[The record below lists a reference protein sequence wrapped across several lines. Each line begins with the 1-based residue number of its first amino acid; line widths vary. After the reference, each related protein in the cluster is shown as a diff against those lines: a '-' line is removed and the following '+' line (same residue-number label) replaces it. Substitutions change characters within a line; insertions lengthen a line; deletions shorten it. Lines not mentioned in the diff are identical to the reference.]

1 MKTLLALMSILIMAC
16 MNFAMTSTAQTP
28 STSVT
33 VTNQSAWEK
42 TIADRLAQ
50 YGAVARARL
59 RPHFER
65 AGISYPPRALAF
77 VGLKQEKSLE
87 IYARQGTNGFKFIR
101 AYPVLAASGVAGP
114 KLREGDRQV
123 PEGIYGI
130 EWLNPNS
137 SYHLSMRI
145 GYPNAFDRAQAAK
158 ENRTKLGGD
167 IMIHGD
173 ARSVGCLA
181 MGDEASED
189 FFVLAADTGIENIAV
204 ILSPVDFR
212 EGKSIPVDAKLTE
225 WSSAL
230 YETIRARLKDFP
242 KEQKP

>member
-1 MKTLLALMSILIMAC
+1 MKRFFRFFTLLLMPIMCPQDLSAAPAAT
-16 MNFAMTSTAQTP
+16 NEISASK
-28 STSVT
+28 T
-33 VTNQSAWEK
+33 V
-42 TIADRLAQ
+42 ADRLAE
-50 YGAVARARL
+50 YGEAARARL
-59 RPHFER
+59 KPHFAR
-65 AGISYPPRALAF
+65 AGISYPPQELVF
-77 VGLKQEKSLE
+77 VGLKQEKQLE
-87 IYARQGTNGFKFIR
+87 IYARGTNGFKFVR
-101 AYPVLAASGVAGP
+101 AYPILAASGGAGP

-145 GYPNAFDRAQAAK
+145 SYPNAFDRTQAAK

-181 MGDEASED
+181 MGDPAAED
-189 FFVLAADTGIENIAV
+189 FFVLAADTKIENITV
-204 ILSPVDFR
+204 ILTPVDFR
-212 EGKSIPVDAKLTE
+212 EGKVVPPDAKQTE
-225 WSSAL
+225 WSAAL
-230 YETIRARLKDFP
+230 YETIRVKLKEFP

>member
-1 MKTLLALMSILIMAC
+1 MNPLHYSLLGFFVCAL
-16 MNFAMTSTAQTP
+16 FVMTSEAQTP
-28 STSVT
+28 PAVAMG
-33 VTNQSAWEK
+33 TNQPTKPK
-42 TIADRLAQ
+42 TVEDRLRE
-50 YGAVARARL
+50 YGATARARL
-59 RPHFER
+59 RPHFDR
-65 AGISYPPRALAF
+65 AGISYPPQTLAF

-87 IYARQGTNGFKFIR
+87 IYARQGTNSFKFIR

-114 KLREGDRQV
+114 KLRDGDRQV
-123 PEGIYGI
+123 PEGVYGI

-167 IMIHGD
+167 IMIHGG

-181 MGDEASED
+181 MGDEAAED
-189 FFVLAADTGIENIAV
+189 FFVLAADTGIENITV
-204 ILSPVDFR
+204 ILAPVDFR
-212 EGKSIPVDAKLTE
+212 EGKTVPADAKLTE
-225 WSSAL
+225 WSAAL
-230 YETIRARLKDFP
+230 YETIRVQLKGFP

>member
-1 MKTLLALMSILIMAC
+1 MKQFSKLLGVIGMILTIMSKQPLSA
-16 MNFAMTSTAQTP
+16 AP
-28 STSVT
+28 VT
-33 VTNQSAWEK
+33 TTNAVASEK
-42 TIADRLAQ
+42 TVADRLKE
-50 YGAVARARL
+50 YGEVARARL
-59 RPHFER
+59 KPHFER
-65 AGISYPPRALAF
+65 AGISYPPKQLAF
-77 VGLKQEKSLE
+77 VGLKQEKLLE
-87 IYARQGTNGFKFIR
+87 IYARQGTNGFKFVR

-145 GYPNAFDRAQAAK
+145 SYPSAFDREQAAK
-158 ENRTKLGGD
+158 EQRTKLGGD

-181 MGDEASED
+181 MGDEAAED
-189 FFVLAADTGIENIAV
+189 FFVLAADTGIENITV
-204 ILSPVDFR
+204 VLSPVDFR
-212 EGKSIPVDAKLTE
+212 EGKTVPPDARLTE
-225 WSSAL
+225 WSPAL
-230 YETIRARLKDFP
+230 YETIRTKLKEFP